1 MQCRLLQ
8 PPTVACVE
16 CAAPMTAPVELVRE
30 LLYYRDMR
38 ISNHR
43 DWGMIT
49 AFVAGG
55 SLAFPIL
62 APFAIGSVLA
72 YGVHLLRLRARRQ
85 GIVGVELPAANAAP
99 GSRTLYGTA
108 RKFRGTVPSILDDTP
123 VLVEHAVVKDRGG
136 SVIVRRS
143 EAAPFLLEVDGE
155 GPVLV
160 TGIARVTP
168 SALSQRM
175 RVRRGDPRL
184 GRMGVPDDLAI
195 SGDLEVAS
203 IAADAQQLA
212 VTGLVE
218 EESVAD
224 LAFHRDGGRI
234 SVMRGRIGAPVL
246 VSDRRLIAAAL

>member
-1 MQCRLLQ
+1 
-8 PPTVACVE
+8 
-16 CAAPMTAPVELVRE
+16 MTAPVELVRE

-38 ISNHR
+38 ITNHR

-55 SLAFPIL
+55 SLAFPVL
-62 APFAIGSVLA
+62 APFAMGSVVA
-72 YGVHLLRLRARRQ
+72 YGVHLLRVRARRR
-85 GIVGVELPAANAAP
+85 GIVGVELPAPHAAP

-108 RKFRGTVPSILDDTP
+108 RKFRGTVPSILDEAP
-123 VLVEHAVVKDRGG
+123 VLVEHAVVKDAGG
-136 SVIVRRS
+136 SVIVRRT
-143 EAAPFLLEVDGE
+143 EAAPFLLDVEGE

-175 RVRRGDPRL
+175 RVRRGDPQL

-195 SGDLEVAS
+195 SGNLEVAS
-203 IAADAQQLA
+203 IAVDAQQLA

-218 EESVAD
+218 EESIAD

-234 SVMRGRIGAPVL
+234 PVMRGRIGAPVL
-246 VSDRRLIAAAL
+246 VADRRLIGAAI

>member
-1 MQCRLLQ
+1 
-8 PPTVACVE
+8 
-16 CAAPMTAPVELVRE
+16 MTAPVELVRE

-62 APFAIGSVLA
+62 APFAIGSVFA
-72 YGVHLLRLRARRQ
+72 YGVHLLRARARRR
-85 GIVGVELPAANAAP
+85 GIVGVELPAAHAAP

-108 RKFRGTVPSILDDTP
+108 RKFRGTVPSILDDAP
-123 VLVEHAVVKDRGG
+123 VLVEHAVVKDHGG

-143 EAAPFLLEVDGE
+143 EAAPFLLDVDGE
-155 GPVLV
+155 GPILV
-160 TGIARVTP
+160 TGVARVTP
-168 SALSQRM
+168 SALSQRL
-175 RVRRGDPRL
+175 RVKRGDPRL

-212 VTGLVE
+212 VTGVIE
-218 EESVAD
+218 EEAVAE

-234 SVMRGRIGAPVL
+234 PVMRGRIGAPVL

>member
-1 MQCRLLQ
+1 
-8 PPTVACVE
+8 
-16 CAAPMTAPVELVRE
+16 MTAPVELVRE

-62 APFAIGSVLA
+62 APFAIGSVIA
-72 YGVHLLRLRARRQ
+72 YGAHLVRLHARRR
-85 GIVGVELPAANAAP
+85 GIVGVVLPAASAAP

-108 RKFRGTVPSILDDTP
+108 RKFRGTVPSILDDAP

-143 EAAPFLLEVDGE
+143 EAAPFLLEVEGE

-160 TGIARVTP
+160 TGFARMAP
-168 SALSQRM
+168 SSLAHKM
-175 RVRRGDPRL
+175 RVKRGDPRL

-195 SGDLEVAS
+195 SGNLEVAS

-218 EESVAD
+218 EEAIAD

>member
-1 MQCRLLQ
+1 
-8 PPTVACVE
+8 
-16 CAAPMTAPVELVRE
+16 MTAPVELVRE
-30 LLYYRDMR
+30 LLFYRDMR

-72 YGVHLLRLRARRQ
+72 YGVHLLRLRARRR
-85 GIVGVELPAANAAP
+85 GIVGVELPAVHAAP

-108 RKFRGTVPSILDDTP
+108 RKFRGTVPSIFDDAP

-143 EAAPFLLEVDGE
+143 DAAPFLLDVDGE

-160 TGIARVTP
+160 TGFARVTP
-168 SALSQRM
+168 SSILHRT
-175 RVRRGDPRL
+175 RVKRGDPRL

-195 SGDLEVAS
+195 SGNLEVAS
-203 IAADAQQLA
+203 IAVDAQQLA

-218 EESVAD
+218 EESIAD

-234 SVMRGRIGAPVL
+234 PVMRGRIGAPVL